1 MAGNLFPLL
10 LVGGAAA
17 YVLSSQKASKKKSCP
32 PSTEITMGQ
41 MEAAGKIVLPM
52 MKEGTDPRTLVTAY
66 MRELLP
72 PGCSRMSKDSH
83 VVLVV
88 KDSEGKDLRFKMAV
102 PDFYMIT
109 IIDAA
114 GSFFE
119 NQIID
124 KATYDRI
131 AQEELEWYKKL
142 MGKQFDSTSLGL
154 DPLAEIL
161 YESED
166 GFEGDFKEFDDA
178 PEPGP
183 KQPAVC
189 PASLK
194 LTIDELQPVIIDL
207 EEPFPIGGGEYIEQV
222 SIPALALAEIE
233 AGNRDAVD
241 IANKLW
247 ESAMPAACQTDN
259 KEIEITLVGSEG
271 QMAVMGAGDVYLAFF
286 GMTADVMFV
295 TGMINEQGYGTQTA
309 VMESWWMENYGEQP
323 FPSRGKNVA

>member
-1 MAGNLFPLL
+1 MAGNLLPLL
-10 LVGGAAA
+10 LVGGAVA
-17 YVLSSQKASKKKSCP
+17 YVLSSKKTSEKKSCP
-32 PSTEITMGQ
+32 PSTDITIGQ
-41 MEAAGKIVLPM
+41 MEAAGKIVYPM
-52 MKEGTDPRTLVTAY
+52 MKEGADPRVLVTAY
-66 MRELLP
+66 LRELLP

-88 KDSEGKDLRFKMAV
+88 KDGEGKDRRFKMTV

-161 YESED
+161 YEGED
-166 GFEGDFKEFDDA
+166 GFEGDFQEFDDA
-178 PEPGP
+178 SGPRP
-183 KQPAVC
+183 KQPSAC

-194 LTIDELQPVIIDL
+194 LEMDDFQPVMVDL
-207 EEPFPIGGGEYIEQV
+207 EEPFQVGEGQYIEQL

-241 IANKLW
+241 IANELW
-247 ESAMPAACQTDN
+247 ASVMPSACQPDN
-259 KEIEITLVGSEG
+259 KQIEITMVGPQG
-271 QMAVMGAGDVYLAFF
+271 QMAVMGAGDLYLSLF
-286 GMTADVMFV
+286 GMTADFMYV
-295 TGMINEQGYGTQTA
+295 TGAINEQGYGTQTA
-309 VMESWWMENYGEQP
+309 VMEAWWAENYGGQP
-323 FPSRGKNVA
+323 FPPGGKNVA

>member
-1 MAGNLFPLL
+1 
-10 LVGGAAA
+10 
-17 YVLSSQKASKKKSCP
+17 
-32 PSTEITMGQ
+32 MGQ
-41 MEAAGKIVLPM
+41 AEAAGKIVEPM
-52 MKEGTDPRTLVTAY
+52 VKKGVDPRTLVTAY

-72 PGCSRMSKDSH
+72 SGCSRMSKDSH

-88 KDSEGKDLRFKMAV
+88 KDNEGKDRRFKMTV

-114 GSFFE
+114 GSFFDNE
-119 NQIID
+119 LID

-142 MGKQFDSTSLGL
+142 MGKQFDSSSLGL

-161 YESED
+161 YEGEE
-166 GFEGDFKEFDDA
+166 GFEGEFEGFDDA
-178 PEPGP
+178 PEGSP

-189 PASLK
+189 PASFK
-194 LTIDELQPVIIDL
+194 LTMDDLQPVMIDL
-207 EEPFPIGGGEYIEQV
+207 EEPFPVGDGEYIEQV

-247 ESAMPAACQTDN
+247 ASVMPSACQPDD
-259 KEIEITLVGSEG
+259 KQIEITMVGPQG
-271 QMAVMGAGDVYLAFF
+271 QMAKMGAGAVYLAFF
-286 GMTADVMFV
+286 RMTAEVMFV
-295 TGMINEQGYGTQTA
+295 TGVINEQGYGTQTA
-309 VMESWWMENYGEQP
+309 VMESWWMENYGERP
-323 FPSRGKNVA
+323 FPPGGKNVA